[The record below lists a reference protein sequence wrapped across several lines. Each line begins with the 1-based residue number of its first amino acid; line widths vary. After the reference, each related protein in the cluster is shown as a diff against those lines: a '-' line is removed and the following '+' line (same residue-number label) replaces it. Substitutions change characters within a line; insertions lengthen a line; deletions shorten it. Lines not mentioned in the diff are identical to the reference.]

1 MTAATKLLSASGG
14 VPSGAELFSV
24 GTYNW
29 TAPAGVTSV
38 SVTGQGANGSGA
50 SQSVFNSSVVF
61 PSGTLTYA
69 EPQCFGTDIGSSL
82 SSDRNSR
89 ISTFN
94 GQLAA
99 VSGSAWVYRSF
110 VAGYYM
116 YCTTT
121 NTYRRYISSSSRF
134 TRKLGSTV
142 YYRTSSGSTG
152 SSTTALGKT
161 FSGGTST
168 STTAPTTTYNNVS
181 VTPGTTYSVTN
192 RQYLRI
198 FWG

>member
-14 VPSGAELFSV
+14 VPGGAEIFSV

-50 SQSVFNSSVVF
+50 SQATFNVYSIF
-61 PSGTLTYA
+61 PSYTLTYSD
-69 EPQCFGTDIGSSL
+69 PQCFGTDVGSSYT
-82 SSDRNSR
+82 SDRSSRLSTANS
-89 ISTFN
+89 
-94 GQLAA
+94 QLA
-99 VSGSAWVYRSF
+99 SF
-110 VAGYYM
+110 SSSSFTNLALAAGYYM

-121 NTYRRYISSSSRF
+121 GTYKRYISTYNRAF
-134 TRKLGSTV
+134 KKVGSTV
-142 YYRTSSGSTG
+142 YVRTSSGSTG